1 MKQISINQEVGDD
14 VSVCVLHKDL
24 LILSV
29 FSLTTLVFFEKVLEE
44 QNMNF
49 NAPENDYILPIFK
62 IETPPEAFISYKFH
76 NSSFYTNCFEI
87 YTKSLLY
94 VSEFNFT

>member
-29 FSLTTLVFFEKVLEE
+29 FSLTTSVFFEKVLEE
-44 QNMNF
+44 
-49 NAPENDYILPIFK
+49 
-62 IETPPEAFISYKFH
+62 
-76 NSSFYTNCFEI
+76 
-87 YTKSLLY
+87 
-94 VSEFNFT
+94 